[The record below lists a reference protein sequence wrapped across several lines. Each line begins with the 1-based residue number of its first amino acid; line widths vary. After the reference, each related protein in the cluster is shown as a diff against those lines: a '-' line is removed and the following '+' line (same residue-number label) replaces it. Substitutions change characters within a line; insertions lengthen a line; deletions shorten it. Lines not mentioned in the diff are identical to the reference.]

1 MIYGFAY
8 LAMILAIT
16 FGWVFL
22 AVLPKPDFIQKP
34 LDKLKDTIRPFLN
47 PKGEEDSDF
56 FV

>member
-16 FGWVFL
+16 VGWIFL

-34 LDKLKDTIRPFLN
+34 LDKLKDTIRPFLS
-47 PKGEEDSDF
+47 PKGNDEKDSF
-56 FV
+56 L